1 MNKRSARKACFLLLS
16 IIICLYLTGC
26 WNYRGLDQMNIV
38 VGIAVDFNKAE
49 NLYDLS
55 FEVSSLAGAN
65 KESGI
70 VGRIINAQGKTI
82 FDAIRNAKRKEADK
96 LFFGSPHVLV
106 INKYLASEMGILG
119 VIDFFLRDGEGRE
132 SMCVAISQEETAA
145 IIIESTEG
153 AIEMVSVNLHEI
165 MREEK
170 NIMGSAAQMEM
181 YKIFSELSSK
191 KRSVLLPALR
201 KVKNGDSIVS
211 EANGSAII
219 KEDKLVG
226 FLNPDQSKYALMAQ
240 GELKSSIITLGLT
253 HNLANDISLEIFKNK
268 AKKSYKIE
276 DGKIKVKIEVENH
289 VAVSENQSFINL
301 KDEKEVEKVEKAA
314 EEKINKNIQSV
325 VSTMQERYNA
335 DVFGFGEMIYK
346 RDLKFWEEI
355 SERWDEIYPTLEVEV
370 KSKVK
375 IRNTALIM

>member
-1 MNKRSARKACFLLLS
+1 
-16 IIICLYLTGC
+16 
-26 WNYRGLDQMNIV
+26 MNIV

-49 NLYDLS
+49 NIYDLS
-55 FEVSSLAGAN
+55 FEVASLAGAN